1 MLNLLNGIACLYK
14 EAIASILL
22 LNPWVCLGLFVLYI
36 TLDAI
41 YSNYVFSLNK
51 LHASNSA
58 NFSVALI
65 FLTGIA
71 TFEYVHNLWYLLPM
85 CMGAWIGSFISVKF
99 EKNKK
104 KKRANAKKLIK
115 KIV

>member
-1 MLNLLNGIACLYK
+1 MFIKFLNNIFTSLL
-14 EAIASILL
+14 SIS
-22 LNPWVCLGLFVLYI
+22 PWISLGLFILYI
-36 TLDAI
+36 ALDVI

-51 LHASNSA
+51 LHAFNSA
-58 NFSVALI
+58 NFSTILI

-85 CMGAWIGSFISVKF
+85 CLGAWIGSYISVKV
-99 EKNKK
+99 EKKKK
-104 KKRANAKKLIK
+104 KKRADARKLLK